1 MARGAGFGLRRAVR
15 GEGREAH
22 RGPQEA
28 EAPAP
33 HQAARTAGLLWPELA
48 IGELGGRGFFQPG
61 VQGGQKANKRTGS
74 CGFERFSW
82 LPFSEPKGGAV
93 IVKNSQFGGL

>member
-22 RGPQEA
+22 RGEQEE

-48 IGELGGRGFFQPG
+48 IGELGGSAVAFIQPG
-61 VQGGQKANKRTGS
+61 VRGVKSKQNTGS
-74 CGFERFSW
+74 CGFECFSK
-82 LPFSEPKGGAV
+82 E
-93 IVKNSQFGGL
+93 N